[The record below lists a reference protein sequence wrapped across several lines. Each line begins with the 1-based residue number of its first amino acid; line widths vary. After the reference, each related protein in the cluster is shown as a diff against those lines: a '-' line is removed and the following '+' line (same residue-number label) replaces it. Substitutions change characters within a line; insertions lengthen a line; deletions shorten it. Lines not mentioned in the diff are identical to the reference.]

1 MKKGNEYVKM
11 KEMFEAEV
19 EVEFNDYVYD
29 SLITLS
35 QRFGVDIVKKA
46 LPRLKETKY
55 KLNSYKDLM
64 AFLAGICK
72 NLQLEKSKIKN
83 LS

>member
-1 MKKGNEYVKM
+1 MENENGYEKI
-11 KEMFEAEV
+11 KEIFETEV
-19 EVEFNDYVYD
+19 EVEFNNYVYD
-29 SLITLS
+29 SLITLTR
-35 QRFGVDIVKKA
+35 RFGSEIVKKA
-46 LPRLKETKY
+46 LPRLRETKH